1 VGGRLGD
8 VWRGWWLVL
17 FGGNQTIL
25 LASGGF
31 IDEMVGSFGSSQL
44 TNFVSDE
51 SNAAF
56 RV

>member
-1 VGGRLGD
+1 MGGRLGD

-17 FGGNQTIL
+17 EGGNQTTIR

-31 IDEMVGSFGSSQL
+31 IDEMFGSFG
-44 TNFVSDE
+44 SDE

>member
-17 FGGNQTIL
+17 EGGNQTIR